1 MFASLIRLL
10 GWGYIPIAVIAKL
23 PFAMSVVAV
32 MTAVSALRGSY
43 SEAGITA
50 ALVGV
55 GTAISGPLM
64 GAAADRWGQR
74 PVLLILGV
82 ANATALLGL
91 AWALL
96 NEAASPVIL
105 TMGLLIGLTAPQA
118 SSMVRS
124 RWLLAID
131 AEVPAT
137 SRSRS
142 TSAVLSYESM
152 TDELMFVF
160 GPVIV
165 GVSAVAWGTVSPV
178 VGASLLTAVGII
190 AFALHRSADYA
201 QGRTGKRA
209 TTAMAARA
217 TTGAGNRADS
227 ATDKRAGTGRGAAA
241 APEPSAAQA
250 DAATEQA
257 ATASPQPET
266 ASEQA
271 ATASPQPEKASE
283 QAATASAHVGAASG
297 PDPVA
302 MLFRAA
308 VLLPVGGMV
317 CIGLF
322 FGSTLT
328 SLTAFMETLGNA
340 DATGILY
347 GVMGVG
353 SAICALSVVL
363 LPEAFRLRARWLVF
377 ATLMLV
383 GCLLYTQGETLTF
396 FVVALLIMGAG
407 VGPSL
412 VTLFAIA
419 SEQSPA
425 GRLTTVMAM
434 MSTGVVVGQS
444 ASSALSGTL
453 LDGAGL
459 AVGLWGPA
467 VSGALLVT
475 LGVAYHWTVRP
486 RPRPRE
492 EVVAA

>member
-1 MFASLIRLL
+1 MIVVFASLIRLL
-10 GWGYIPIAVIAKL
+10 GWGYIPISVIAKL

-74 PVLLILGV
+74 PVLLVLGV

-96 NEAASPVIL
+96 GEAASPVIL

-131 AEVPAT
+131 AEVPAA

-178 VGASLLTAVGII
+178 VGASVLTAIGII
-190 AFALHRSADYA
+190 AFAVHRSADYA
-201 QGRTGKRA
+201 QGRTGRRAAATSPAATPGTQTPSAPA
-209 TTAMAARA
+209 TTL
-217 TTGAGNRADS
+217 GAHHPSAGSEADS
-227 ATDKRAGTGRGAAA
+227 SDQSDRPDRLVQQDK
-241 APEPSAAQA
+241 P
-250 DAATEQA
+250 TE
-257 ATASPQPET
+257 T
-266 ASEQA
+266 
-271 ATASPQPEKASE
+271 
-283 QAATASAHVGAASG
+283 HG

-322 FGSTLT
+322 FGSTLI
-328 SLTAFMETLGNA
+328 SLTAFMETLDNA

-363 LPEAFRLRARWLVF
+363 LPEAFRLRVRWLVF
-377 ATLMLV
+377 ATLMFA
-383 GCLLYTQGETLTF
+383 GCLLYTQAETLTV

-444 ASSALSGTL
+444 AASALSGTL

-467 VSGALLVT
+467 VSGALLVV
-475 LGVAYHWTVRP
+475 LGIAFQTTVRP
-486 RPRPRE
+486 QPRPRA
-492 EVVAA
+492 EVSTP

>member
-10 GWGYIPIAVIAKL
+10 GWGYLPIALVAKL

-43 SEAGITA
+43 AEAGITA
-50 ALVGV
+50 ALVGL

-74 PVLLILGV
+74 PILLVLGV
-82 ANATALLGL
+82 ANAAALLGL
-91 AWALL
+91 AWALVG
-96 NEAASPVIL
+96 EAASSVIF
-105 TMGLLIGLTAPQA
+105 TMGILIGLTAPQA

-131 AEVPAT
+131 SDVPAA

-178 VGASLLTAVGII
+178 VGAALVTGVGII

-209 TTAMAARA
+209 
-217 TTGAGNRADS
+217 
-227 ATDKRAGTGRGAAA
+227 AGTAGAAEASPA
-241 APEPSAAQA
+241 APPALDPTSADPATVDPTVDPAAA
-250 DAATEQA
+250 D
-257 ATASPQPET
+257 TA
-266 ASEQA
+266 
-271 ATASPQPEKASE
+271 
-283 QAATASAHVGAASG
+283 AASSHATRT
-297 PDPVA
+297 PDPVS

-308 VLLPVGGMV
+308 VLLPVGGMT

-328 SLTAFMETLGNA
+328 SLTAFMETLDNA

-353 SAICALSVVL
+353 SAVCALSVVL
-363 LPEAFRLRARWLVF
+363 LPEAFQLRARWLVF
-377 ATLMLV
+377 STLSLA
-383 GCLLYTQGETLTF
+383 GCLLYTQAETLTV
-396 FVVALLIMGAG
+396 FVIALLIMGAG
-407 VGPSL
+407 IGPSL

-419 SEQSPA
+419 SDQSPV

-444 ASSALSGTL
+444 AASALSGTV
-453 LDGAGL
+453 LDSVGL
-459 AVGLWGPA
+459 AAGLWGPA
-467 VSGALLVT
+467 LSGALLVV
-475 LGVAYHWTVRP
+475 LGLAFQLVSRP
-486 RPRPRE
+486 RPRLRSAVSPS
-492 EVVAA
+492 

>member
-10 GWGYIPIAVIAKL
+10 GWGYLPIAVVAKL

-43 SEAGITA
+43 AEAGITA
-50 ALVGV
+50 ALVGL

-74 PVLLILGV
+74 PILLVLGV
-82 ANATALLGL
+82 ANAAALLGL
-91 AWALL
+91 AWALVG
-96 NEAASPVIL
+96 EAASSVIF
-105 TMGLLIGLTAPQA
+105 TMGILIGLTAPQA

-131 AEVPAT
+131 SDVPAA

-178 VGASLLTAVGII
+178 VGAALLTGVGII

-209 TTAMAARA
+209 
-217 TTGAGNRADS
+217 
-227 ATDKRAGTGRGAAA
+227 AGTAGAAEASPA
-241 APEPSAAQA
+241 APPALDPTSADPTSA
-250 DAATEQA
+250 DPATVDPTVDPAAA
-257 ATASPQPET
+257 DTA
-266 ASEQA
+266 
-271 ATASPQPEKASE
+271 
-283 QAATASAHVGAASG
+283 AASSHATRT
-297 PDPVA
+297 PDPVS

-308 VLLPVGGMV
+308 VLLPVGGMT

-328 SLTAFMETLGNA
+328 SLTAFMETLDNA

-353 SAICALSVVL
+353 SAVCALSVVL
-363 LPEAFRLRARWLVF
+363 LPEAFQLRARWLVF
-377 ATLMLV
+377 STLSLA
-383 GCLLYTQGETLTF
+383 GCLLYTQAETLTV
-396 FVVALLIMGAG
+396 FVIALLIMGAG
-407 VGPSL
+407 IGPSL

-419 SEQSPA
+419 SDQSPV

-444 ASSALSGTL
+444 AASALSGTV
-453 LDGAGL
+453 LDSVGL
-459 AVGLWGPA
+459 AAGLWGPA
-467 VSGALLVT
+467 LSGALLVV
-475 LGVAYHWTVRP
+475 LGLAFQLVSRP
-486 RPRPRE
+486 RPRLRSAVSPS
-492 EVVAA
+492 

>member
-1 MFASLIRLL
+1 MLASLIRLL
-10 GWGYIPIAVIAKL
+10 GWGYIPIAVVAKL

-43 SEAGITA
+43 GEAGITA
-50 ALVGV
+50 ALVGL

-74 PVLLILGV
+74 PILLVLGI
-82 ANATALLGL
+82 ANAAALLGL
-91 AWALL
+91 AWALVG
-96 NEAASPVIL
+96 EATSPVIF
-105 TMGLLIGLTAPQA
+105 TMGILIGLTAPQA

-131 AEVPAT
+131 ADVPAT

-178 VGASLLTAVGII
+178 VGAALLTAVGII

-209 TTAMAARA
+209 APGTTA
-217 TTGAGNRADS
+217 TT
-227 ATDKRAGTGRGAAA
+227 T
-241 APEPSAAQA
+241 
-250 DAATEQA
+250 
-257 ATASPQPET
+257 TA
-266 ASEQA
+266 
-271 ATASPQPEKASE
+271 
-283 QAATASAHVGAASG
+283 AASG
-297 PDPVA
+297 QATDTDPAAASPHVSRTPDPVS

-308 VLLPVGGMV
+308 VLLPVGGMT

-328 SLTAFMETLGNA
+328 SLTAFMETLNNA

-347 GVMGVG
+347 GVMGIG
-353 SAICALSVVL
+353 SAVCALSVVL
-363 LPEAFRLRARWLVF
+363 LPEAFRLRTRWLVF
-377 ATLMLV
+377 STLALA
-383 GCLLYTQGETLTF
+383 GCILYTQAETLTV
-396 FVVALLIMGAG
+396 FVIALLIMGAG
-407 VGPSL
+407 IGPSL

-419 SEQSPA
+419 SDQSPT

-444 ASSALSGTL
+444 AASALSGTV

-459 AVGLWGPA
+459 AAGLWGPA
-467 VSGALLVT
+467 LSGALLVA
-475 LGVAYHWTVRP
+475 LGVAFQVVSRP
-486 RPRPRE
+486 KPRQRA
-492 EVVAA
+492 EVSAS

>member
-10 GWGYIPIAVIAKL
+10 GWGYLPIAVVAKL

-43 SEAGITA
+43 AEAGITA
-50 ALVGV
+50 ALVGL

-74 PVLLILGV
+74 PILLVLGV
-82 ANATALLGL
+82 ANAAALLGL
-91 AWALL
+91 AWALVG
-96 NEAASPVIL
+96 EAASSVIF
-105 TMGLLIGLTAPQA
+105 TMGILIGLTAPQA

-131 AEVPAT
+131 SDVPAA

-178 VGASLLTAVGII
+178 VGAALLTGVGII

-209 TTAMAARA
+209 
-217 TTGAGNRADS
+217 
-227 ATDKRAGTGRGAAA
+227 AGTAGAAEASPA
-241 APEPSAAQA
+241 APPALDPTSADPATVDPTVDPAAA
-250 DAATEQA
+250 D
-257 ATASPQPET
+257 TA
-266 ASEQA
+266 
-271 ATASPQPEKASE
+271 
-283 QAATASAHVGAASG
+283 AASSHATRT
-297 PDPVA
+297 PDPVS

-308 VLLPVGGMV
+308 VLLPVGGMT

-328 SLTAFMETLGNA
+328 SLTAFMETLDNA

-353 SAICALSVVL
+353 SAVCALSVVL
-363 LPEAFRLRARWLVF
+363 LPEAFQLRARWLVF
-377 ATLMLV
+377 STLSLA
-383 GCLLYTQGETLTF
+383 GCLLYTQAETLTV
-396 FVVALLIMGAG
+396 FVIALLIMGAG
-407 VGPSL
+407 IGPSL

-419 SEQSPA
+419 SDQSPV

-444 ASSALSGTL
+444 AASALSGTV
-453 LDGAGL
+453 LDSVGL
-459 AVGLWGPA
+459 AAGLWGPA
-467 VSGALLVT
+467 LSGALLVV
-475 LGVAYHWTVRP
+475 LGLAFQLVSRP
-486 RPRPRE
+486 RPRLRSAVSPS
-492 EVVAA
+492 

>member
-209 TTAMAARA
+209 TTATATRV
-217 TTGAGNRADS
+217 TTGAGNRADT
-227 ATDKRAGTGRGAAA
+227 ATDKRAGTGRGAAD
-241 APEPSAAQA
+241 APEPSAA
-250 DAATEQA
+250 
-257 ATASPQPET
+257 PVET
-266 ASEQA
+266 A
-271 ATASPQPEKASE
+271 TE

-467 VSGALLVT
+467 VSGAMLVT

>member
-10 GWGYIPIAVIAKL
+10 GWGYIPIAVVAKL

-43 SEAGITA
+43 AEAGITA

-64 GAAADRWGQR
+64 GASADRWGQR
-74 PVLLILGV
+74 PVLLILGI
-82 ANATALLGL
+82 ANAAALLGL
-91 AWALL
+91 AWALIG
-96 NEAASPVIL
+96 EAASSAIF
-105 TMGLLIGLTAPQA
+105 TMGILIGLTAPQA

-131 AEVPAT
+131 AEVPTA
-137 SRSRS
+137 SRSRA

-178 VGASLLTAVGII
+178 VGAALLTAVGII
-190 AFALHRSADYA
+190 AFAFHRSADYA
-201 QGRTGKRA
+201 QGRTGR
-209 TTAMAARA
+209 R
-217 TTGAGNRADS
+217 
-227 ATDKRAGTGRGAAA
+227 A
-241 APEPSAAQA
+241 APT
-250 DAATEQA
+250 DAAGSPPDPA
-257 ATASPQPET
+257 VASPH
-266 ASEQA
+266 ASRL
-271 ATASPQPEKASE
+271 
-283 QAATASAHVGAASG
+283 
-297 PDPVA
+297 PDPVS

-308 VLLPVGGMV
+308 VLLPVGGMT

-328 SLTAFMETLGNA
+328 SLTAYMETLDNA

-347 GVMGVG
+347 GVMGIG
-353 SAICALSVVL
+353 SAVCALSVVL
-363 LPEAFRLRARWLVF
+363 LPEAFRLRLRWLVF
-377 ATLMLV
+377 AALALA
-383 GCLLYTQGETLTF
+383 GCLLYTQAETLTV
-396 FVVALLIMGAG
+396 FVIALLIMGAG
-407 VGPSL
+407 IGPSL

-419 SEQSPA
+419 SDQAPV

-444 ASSALSGTL
+444 AASALSGVV
-453 LDGAGL
+453 LDGVGL
-459 AVGLWGPA
+459 TAGLWGPA
-467 VSGALLVT
+467 LSGALLVA
-475 LGVAYHWTVRP
+475 LGVWFHVISRP
-486 RPRPRE
+486 TPRLRT
-492 EVVAA
+492 EVSAS

>member
-10 GWGYIPIAVIAKL
+10 GWGYLPIAVVAKL

-43 SEAGITA
+43 GEAGITA
-50 ALVGV
+50 ALVGL

-74 PVLLILGV
+74 PILLILGV
-82 ANATALLGL
+82 ANAAALLGL
-91 AWALL
+91 AWALVG
-96 NEAASPVIL
+96 EAASSVIF
-105 TMGLLIGLTAPQA
+105 TMGILIGLTAPQA

-131 AEVPAT
+131 ADVPAA

-178 VGASLLTAVGII
+178 VGAALLTVVGII
-190 AFALHRSADYA
+190 GFALHRSADYA

-209 TTAMAARA
+209 APQ
-217 TTGAGNRADS
+217 
-227 ATDKRAGTGRGAAA
+227 AAA
-241 APEPSAAQA
+241 QTS
-250 DAATEQA
+250 
-257 ATASPQPET
+257 T
-266 ASEQA
+266 ASETSTEATSGRA
-271 ATASPQPEKASE
+271 ADAEP
-283 QAATASAHVGAASG
+283 AAVSAHASRT
-297 PDPVA
+297 PDPVS

-308 VLLPVGGMV
+308 VLLPVGGMT

-328 SLTAFMETLGNA
+328 SLTAFMETLDNA

-347 GVMGVG
+347 GVMGIG
-353 SAICALSVVL
+353 SAVCALSVVL
-363 LPEAFRLRARWLVF
+363 LPEAFRLRTRWLVF
-377 ATLMLV
+377 STLALA
-383 GCLLYTQGETLTF
+383 GCLLYTQAETLTV
-396 FVVALLIMGAG
+396 FVIALLIMGAG
-407 VGPSL
+407 IGPSL

-419 SEQSPA
+419 SDQSPT

-444 ASSALSGTL
+444 AASALSGTV

-459 AVGLWGPA
+459 AAGLWGPA
-467 VSGALLVT
+467 LSGALLVV
-475 LGVAYHWTVRP
+475 LGAAFQLVSRP
-486 RPRPRE
+486 GPRLRS
-492 EVVAA
+492 EVSAS

>member
-1 MFASLIRLL
+1 MRLPLTVVFASLIRLL

-96 NEAASPVIL
+96 NEATSPVIL

-131 AEVPAT
+131 AEMPAT

-190 AFALHRSADYA
+190 AFALHRSAEYA

-209 TTAMAARA
+209 P
-217 TTGAGNRADS
+217 
-227 ATDKRAGTGRGAAA
+227 TGRGASAAPVVDTSDTAAGSTVAATGSPTSAGGGNTSAGGGGAPTSGTPAA
-241 APEPSAAQA
+241 ATEPSAAQV
-250 DAATEQA
+250 
-257 ATASPQPET
+257 ET
-266 ASEQA
+266 A
-271 ATASPQPEKASE
+271 P
-283 QAATASAHVGAASG
+283 G

-377 ATLMLV
+377 ATLMFV

>member
-1 MFASLIRLL
+1 
-10 GWGYIPIAVIAKL
+10 V
-23 PFAMSVVAV
+23 
-32 MTAVSALRGSY
+32 
-43 SEAGITA
+43 
-50 ALVGV
+50 
-55 GTAISGPLM
+55 SGPLL

-74 PVLLILGV
+74 TVLLILGV
-82 ANATALLGL
+82 ANTAALLGL

-96 NEAASPVIL
+96 ADATTSVIL
-105 TMGLLIGLTAPQA
+105 TTGLLIGLTAPQA

-131 AEVPAT
+131 AEVPTT

-165 GVSAVAWGTVSPV
+165 GVAAVAWGTVSPV
-178 VGASLLTAVGII
+178 VGAAILTAVGIT
-190 AFALHRSADYA
+190 AFALHGSAQYA
-201 QGRTGKRA
+201 QGRTDPRPRTRRGTPTA
-209 TTAMAARA
+209 EAAPTSAGTDTSATPGLTTAEAVPTPAAESTSA
-217 TTGAGNRADS
+217 DPAGLEAPTGP
-227 ATDKRAGTGRGAAA
+227 
-241 APEPSAAQA
+241 AP
-250 DAATEQA
+250 
-257 ATASPQPET
+257 ASL
-266 ASEQA
+266 
-271 ATASPQPEKASE
+271 
-283 QAATASAHVGAASG
+283 
-297 PDPVA
+297 
-302 MLFRAA
+302 LFRPV

-317 CIGLF
+317 AIGLF

-328 SLTAFMETLGNA
+328 SLTAYMETLGQA

-353 SAICALSVVL
+353 SAVCALSVVA
-363 LPEAFRLRARWLVF
+363 LPEAFSLRARWLVF
-377 ATLMLV
+377 SLLMLA
-383 GCLLYTQGETLTF
+383 GCLLYPQGQTLTF
-396 FVVALLIMGAG
+396 FVIALLIMGSG

-419 SEQSPA
+419 SQHAPA

-444 ASSALSGTL
+444 AASALSGAV

-467 VSGALLVT
+467 ASAALLVA
-475 LGVAYHWTVRP
+475 LGLAYMWSAPLTR
-486 RPRPRE
+486 RSRT
-492 EVVAA
+492 EVP

>member
-1 MFASLIRLL
+1 MGLSLTHVFASLIRLL

-43 SEAGITA
+43 SEAGATA

-55 GTAISGPLM
+55 GTAISGPLL

-74 PVLLILGV
+74 TVLLILGV
-82 ANATALLGL
+82 ANTAALLGL

-96 NEAASPVIL
+96 ESAASPVIL
-105 TMGLLIGLTAPQA
+105 TTGLLIGLTAPQA

-131 AEVPAT
+131 AEVPVA
-137 SRSRS
+137 SRGRS

-165 GVSAVAWGTVSPV
+165 GVAAVAWGTVSPV
-178 VGASLLTAVGII
+178 VGAAVLTAVGIT
-190 AFALHRSADYA
+190 AFALHRSAQYA
-201 QGRTGKRA
+201 QGRTDPRPGTSPQGPA
-209 TTAMAARA
+209 TAE
-217 TTGAGNRADS
+217 
-227 ATDKRAGTGRGAAA
+227 A
-241 APEPSAAQA
+241 APAAL
-250 DAATEQA
+250 
-257 ATASPQPET
+257 
-266 ASEQA
+266 
-271 ATASPQPEKASE
+271 
-283 QAATASAHVGAASG
+283 
-297 PDPVA
+297 
-302 MLFRAA
+302 LFRPV
-308 VLLPVGGMV
+308 VLLPVGGMT

-328 SLTAFMETLGNA
+328 SLTAFMETLGQA

-353 SAICALSVVL
+353 SAICALSVVV

-377 ATLMLV
+377 ATLTLA
-383 GCLLYTQGETLTF
+383 GCLLYTQGQTLTA
-396 FVVALLIMGAG
+396 FVIALLIMGCG

-419 SEQSPA
+419 SQHAPA

-467 VSGALLVT
+467 ASGALLVA
-475 LGVAYHWTVRP
+475 LGLAYHWSAP
-486 RPRPRE
+486 RTRRSRT
-492 EVVAA
+492 EVP

>member
-1 MFASLIRLL
+1 VFASLIRLL

-43 SEAGITA
+43 SEAGATA

-55 GTAISGPLM
+55 GTAVSGPLL

-74 PVLLILGV
+74 TVLLILGV
-82 ANATALLGL
+82 ANTAALLGL

-96 NEAASPVIL
+96 ADATTSVIL
-105 TMGLLIGLTAPQA
+105 TTGLLIGLTAPQA

-131 AEVPAT
+131 AEVPTT

-165 GVSAVAWGTVSPV
+165 GVAAVAWGTVSPV
-178 VGASLLTAVGII
+178 VGAAILTAVGIT
-190 AFALHRSADYA
+190 AFALHGSAQYA
-201 QGRTGKRA
+201 QGRTDPRPRTRRGTPTA
-209 TTAMAARA
+209 EAAPTSAGTDTSATPGLTTAEAVPTPAAESTSA
-217 TTGAGNRADS
+217 DPAGLEAPTGP
-227 ATDKRAGTGRGAAA
+227 
-241 APEPSAAQA
+241 AP
-250 DAATEQA
+250 
-257 ATASPQPET
+257 ASL
-266 ASEQA
+266 
-271 ATASPQPEKASE
+271 
-283 QAATASAHVGAASG
+283 
-297 PDPVA
+297 
-302 MLFRAA
+302 LFRPV

-317 CIGLF
+317 AIGLF

-328 SLTAFMETLGNA
+328 SLTAYMETLGQA

-353 SAICALSVVL
+353 SAVCALSVVA
-363 LPEAFRLRARWLVF
+363 LPEAFSLRARWLVF
-377 ATLMLV
+377 SLLMLA
-383 GCLLYTQGETLTF
+383 GCLLYPQGQTLTF
-396 FVVALLIMGAG
+396 FVIALLIMGSG

-419 SEQSPA
+419 SQHAPA

-444 ASSALSGTL
+444 AASALSGAV

-467 VSGALLVT
+467 ASAALLVA
-475 LGVAYHWTVRP
+475 LGLAYMWSAPLTR
-486 RPRPRE
+486 RSRT
-492 EVVAA
+492 EVP

>member
-1 MFASLIRLL
+1 MTVVFASLIRLL

-96 NEAASPVIL
+96 NEATSPVIL

-131 AEVPAT
+131 AEMPAT

-190 AFALHRSADYA
+190 AFALHRSAEYA

-209 TTAMAARA
+209 P
-217 TTGAGNRADS
+217 
-227 ATDKRAGTGRGAAA
+227 TGRGASAAPVVDTSDTAAGSTVAATGSPTSAGGGNTSANGQAASANGQAASADGGGAPTSGTPAA
-241 APEPSAAQA
+241 ATEPSAAQV
-250 DAATEQA
+250 
-257 ATASPQPET
+257 ET
-266 ASEQA
+266 A
-271 ATASPQPEKASE
+271 P
-283 QAATASAHVGAASG
+283 G

-377 ATLMLV
+377 ATLMFV

>member
-10 GWGYIPIAVIAKL
+10 GWGYLPIAIIAKL

-43 SEAGITA
+43 SEAGATA

-55 GTAISGPLM
+55 GTAVSGPLL

-74 PVLLILGV
+74 TVLLILGV
-82 ANATALLGL
+82 ANTAALLGL

-96 NEAASPVIL
+96 ESAASPVIL
-105 TMGLLIGLTAPQA
+105 TTGLLIGLTAPQA

-131 AEVPAT
+131 AEVPAA

-142 TSAVLSYESM
+142 TNAVLSYESM

-165 GVSAVAWGTVSPV
+165 GVAAVAWGTVSPV
-178 VGASLLTAVGII
+178 VGAAILTAVGIT
-190 AFALHRSADYA
+190 AFALHRSAQYA
-201 QGRTGKRA
+201 QGRTDPRPG
-209 TTAMAARA
+209 TAPQI
-217 TTGAGNRADS
+217 T
-227 ATDKRAGTGRGAAA
+227 
-241 APEPSAAQA
+241 
-250 DAATEQA
+250 
-257 ATASPQPET
+257 ATAEADP
-266 ASEQA
+266 A
-271 ATASPQPEKASE
+271 AL
-283 QAATASAHVGAASG
+283 
-297 PDPVA
+297 
-302 MLFRAA
+302 LFRPV
-308 VLLPVGGMV
+308 VLLPVGGMT

-328 SLTAFMETLGNA
+328 SLTAFMETLGQA

-353 SAICALSVVL
+353 SAICALSVAA

-377 ATLMLV
+377 AALTLA
-383 GCLLYTQGETLTF
+383 GCLLYTQGQTLTV
-396 FVVALLIMGAG
+396 FVIALLIMGCG
-407 VGPSL
+407 VGPTL

-419 SEQSPA
+419 SQHAPA

-444 ASSALSGTL
+444 ASSALSGTV

-467 VSGALLVT
+467 ASAALLVA
-475 LGVAYHWTVRP
+475 LGLAYHWTAP
-486 RPRPRE
+486 RTRRSRT
-492 EVVAA
+492 EVP

>member
-1 MFASLIRLL
+1 VFASLIRLL

-43 SEAGITA
+43 SEAGATA

-55 GTAISGPLM
+55 GTAVSGPLL

-74 PVLLILGV
+74 TVLLILGV
-82 ANATALLGL
+82 ANTAALLGL

-96 NEAASPVIL
+96 ESAASPVIL
-105 TMGLLIGLTAPQA
+105 TTGLLIGLTAPQA

-131 AEVPAT
+131 AEVPVA

-165 GVSAVAWGTVSPV
+165 GVAAVAWGTVSPV
-178 VGASLLTAVGII
+178 VGAAILTAVGIT
-190 AFALHRSADYA
+190 AFALHRSAQYA
-201 QGRTGKRA
+201 QGRTDPRP
-209 TTAMAARA
+209 
-217 TTGAGNRADS
+217 
-227 ATDKRAGTGRGAAA
+227 GTS
-241 APEPSAAQA
+241 PQ
-250 DAATEQA
+250 TA
-257 ATASPQPET
+257 ATAAEAAPAPADHT
-266 ASEQA
+266 AGPAPA
-271 ATASPQPEKASE
+271 AL
-283 QAATASAHVGAASG
+283 
-297 PDPVA
+297 
-302 MLFRAA
+302 LFRPV
-308 VLLPVGGMV
+308 VLLPVGGMA

-328 SLTAFMETLGNA
+328 SLTAFMETLGQA

-353 SAICALSVVL
+353 SAICALSVVA

-377 ATLMLV
+377 ATLTLA
-383 GCLLYTQGETLTF
+383 GCLLYTQGQTLTA
-396 FVVALLIMGAG
+396 FVIALLIMGCG

-419 SEQSPA
+419 SQHAPA

-467 VSGALLVT
+467 ASGALLVA
-475 LGVAYHWTVRP
+475 LGLAYHWSAP
-486 RPRPRE
+486 RTRRSRT
-492 EVVAA
+492 EVP

>member
-105 TMGLLIGLTAPQA
+105 TVGLLIGLTAPQA
-118 SSMVRS
+118 SSMIRS

-209 TTAMAARA
+209 TTAKAARA
-217 TTGAGNRADS
+217 TTGAGNRADT
-227 ATDKRAGTGRGAAA
+227 ATDKRAATGRGAAA
-241 APEPSAAQA
+241 EPSPSAAQA
-250 DAATEQA
+250 G
-257 ATASPQPET
+257 TASG
-266 ASEQA
+266 QA
-271 ATASPQPEKASE
+271 VT
-283 QAATASAHVGAASG
+283 ASG

-467 VSGALLVT
+467 VSGAMLVT

>member
-10 GWGYIPIAVIAKL
+10 GWGYIPIAVVAKL

-43 SEAGITA
+43 AEAGITA
-50 ALVGV
+50 ALVGL

-74 PVLLILGV
+74 PVLLILGI
-82 ANATALLGL
+82 ANAAALLGL

-96 NEAASPVIL
+96 GEAASPVVF
-105 TMGLLIGLTAPQA
+105 TMGILIGLTAPQA

-131 AEVPAT
+131 ADVPAAA
-137 SRSRS
+137 RGRS

-178 VGASLLTAVGII
+178 VGAALLTGVGII

-209 TTAMAARA
+209 ARKAVATSESAAA
-217 TTGAGNRADS
+217 TS
-227 ATDKRAGTGRGAAA
+227 EAAA
-241 APEPSAAQA
+241 ATSEAAA
-250 DAATEQA
+250 VSPH
-257 ATASPQPET
+257 ASRT
-266 ASEQA
+266 
-271 ATASPQPEKASE
+271 
-283 QAATASAHVGAASG
+283 
-297 PDPVA
+297 PDPVS

-308 VLLPVGGMV
+308 VLLPVGGMT

-328 SLTAFMETLGNA
+328 SLTAFMETLDNA

-347 GVMGVG
+347 GVMGIG
-353 SAICALSVVL
+353 SAVCALSVVL
-363 LPEAFRLRARWLVF
+363 LPEAFRLRTRWLVF
-377 ATLMLV
+377 ATLALS
-383 GCLLYTQGETLTF
+383 GCILYTQAQTLTV
-396 FVVALLIMGAG
+396 FVIALLIMGAG
-407 VGPSL
+407 IGPSL

-419 SEQSPA
+419 SDQSPV

-444 ASSALSGTL
+444 AASALSGAV

-459 AVGLWGPA
+459 AAGLWGPA
-467 VSGALLVT
+467 LSGVLLLA
-475 LGVAYHWTVRP
+475 LGVAFQMVSRP
-486 RPRPRE
+486 RPRLRA
-492 EVVAA
+492 EVSAS

>member
-1 MFASLIRLL
+1 MLPTLGAPPPTTQNPRPTTQDPASHPLRLSLTHVFASLIRLL

-43 SEAGITA
+43 SEAGATA

-55 GTAISGPLM
+55 GTAVSGPLL

-74 PVLLILGV
+74 TVLLILGV
-82 ANATALLGL
+82 ANTAALLGL

-96 NEAASPVIL
+96 ADATTSVIL
-105 TMGLLIGLTAPQA
+105 TTGLLIGLTAPQA

-131 AEVPAT
+131 AEVPTT

-165 GVSAVAWGTVSPV
+165 GVAAVAWGTVSPV
-178 VGASLLTAVGII
+178 VGAAILTAVGIT
-190 AFALHRSADYA
+190 AFALHGSAQYA
-201 QGRTGKRA
+201 QGRTDPRPRTRRG
-209 TTAMAARA
+209 TPTAEAAPA
-217 TTGAGNRADS
+217 SAGTDTS
-227 ATDKRAGTGRGAAA
+227 ATPGLTTSGAA
-241 APEPSAAQA
+241 E
-250 DAATEQA
+250 A
-257 ATASPQPET
+257 ATAEAPAAEATEAPT
-266 ASEQA
+266 GPAPASL
-271 ATASPQPEKASE
+271 
-283 QAATASAHVGAASG
+283 
-297 PDPVA
+297 
-302 MLFRAA
+302 LFRPV

-317 CIGLF
+317 AIGLF

-328 SLTAFMETLGNA
+328 SLTAYMETLGQA

-353 SAICALSVVL
+353 SAVCALSVVA
-363 LPEAFRLRARWLVF
+363 LPEAFSLRARWLVF
-377 ATLMLV
+377 SLLMLA
-383 GCLLYTQGETLTF
+383 GCLLYPQGQTLTF
-396 FVVALLIMGAG
+396 FVIALLIMGSG

-419 SEQSPA
+419 SQHAPA

-444 ASSALSGTL
+444 AASALSGAV

-467 VSGALLVT
+467 ASAALLVA
-475 LGVAYHWTVRP
+475 LGLSYMWSAP
-486 RPRPRE
+486 RTRRSRT
-492 EVVAA
+492 EVP

>member
-10 GWGYIPIAVIAKL
+10 GWGYLPIALVAKL

-43 SEAGITA
+43 AEAGITA
-50 ALVGV
+50 ALVGL

-74 PVLLILGV
+74 PILLVLGV
-82 ANATALLGL
+82 ANAAALLGL
-91 AWALL
+91 AWALVG
-96 NEAASPVIL
+96 EAASSVIF
-105 TMGLLIGLTAPQA
+105 TMGILIGLTAPQA

-131 AEVPAT
+131 SDVPAA

-178 VGASLLTAVGII
+178 VGAALLTGVGII

-209 TTAMAARA
+209 
-217 TTGAGNRADS
+217 
-227 ATDKRAGTGRGAAA
+227 AGTAGAAEASPA
-241 APEPSAAQA
+241 APPALDPTSADPATVDPTVDPAAA
-250 DAATEQA
+250 D
-257 ATASPQPET
+257 TA
-266 ASEQA
+266 
-271 ATASPQPEKASE
+271 
-283 QAATASAHVGAASG
+283 AASSHATRT
-297 PDPVA
+297 PDPVS

-308 VLLPVGGMV
+308 VLLPVGGMT

-328 SLTAFMETLGNA
+328 SLTAFMETLDNA

-353 SAICALSVVL
+353 SAVCALSVVL
-363 LPEAFRLRARWLVF
+363 LPEAFQLRARWLVF
-377 ATLMLV
+377 STLSLA
-383 GCLLYTQGETLTF
+383 GCLLYTQAETLTV
-396 FVVALLIMGAG
+396 FVIALLIMGAG
-407 VGPSL
+407 IGPSL

-419 SEQSPA
+419 SDQSPV

-444 ASSALSGTL
+444 AASALSGTV
-453 LDGAGL
+453 LDSVGL
-459 AVGLWGPA
+459 AAGLWGPA
-467 VSGALLVT
+467 LSGALLVV
-475 LGVAYHWTVRP
+475 LGLAFQLVSRP
-486 RPRPRE
+486 RPRLRSAVSPS
-492 EVVAA
+492 